1 MSVADGDAG
10 IANTDQPGYGKE
22 KTRSTGAGVFLADTK
37 NVKNDDKSGRRNKRI
52 K

>member
-22 KTRSTGAGVFLADTK
+22 KTRSTGAGVFLADAK
-37 NVKNDDKSGRRNKRI
+37 NVKVDKSGRRNKRI
-52 K
+52 A